1 MHLFEIRDDN
11 LILTHKYDL
20 IKENIKFVLLEFG
33 GVLWG

>member
-1 MHLFEIRDDN
+1 MHLFEIRVNN

-20 IKENIKFVLLEFG
+20 IKENNKFVLLEFG